1 MLVSSPSTI
10 VTSNP
15 LDPRPLAGVA
25 CENGRPSGRS
35 VCKAGRVFLA
45 GDRSALLW
53 PLPDRVFYPT
63 VGLSRELYPTRLVD
77 FKTATDILTGR
88 ITAEE
93 IAEAA
98 GVSISSIARARL
110 DPASSAYRSPP
121 EGWQEVLARLA
132 DERGGELKELADML
146 RRGM

>member
-1 MLVSSPSTI
+1 
-10 VTSNP
+10 
-15 LDPRPLAGVA
+15 
-25 CENGRPSGRS
+25 
-35 VCKAGRVFLA
+35 
-45 GDRSALLW
+45 
-53 PLPDRVFYPT
+53 
-63 VGLSRELYPTRLVD
+63 VD